1 MRRVIHNLIKTL
13 IVISSAAVASP
24 FTHEFSNPS
33 FQGDAGSHWL
43 SIEEKLL
50 KKKAE
55 VKNKKDAATERE
67 AALAKKT
74 NVAKFFKNVEARIYA
89 QLSKQL
95 VDQMFGETSQSA
107 GTIEIEGNTLTYIK
121 DGDNVTLTVVSEDGT
136 ATTLIIPINSFTF

>member
-33 FQGDAGSHWL
+33 FQGNAGSHWL

>member
-1 MRRVIHNLIKTL
+1 
-13 IVISSAAVASP
+13 
-24 FTHEFSNPS
+24 
-33 FQGDAGSHWL
+33 L